1 MHCRYVQHLS
11 KRIEDLALIGIIEV
25 ITDMSECFADPIST
39 SHRTIWPEQYLEQD
53 KPVSEQTYQ
62 KFLTTCNG

>member
-1 MHCRYVQHLS
+1 
-11 KRIEDLALIGIIEV
+11 
-25 ITDMSECFADPIST
+25 MSECFADPIST
-39 SHRTIWPEQYLEQD
+39 SHRTIWPEQYPEQD

>member
-25 ITDMSECFADPIST
+25 ITDMSECLIQYQQATERSGQNST
-39 SHRTIWPEQYLEQD
+39 QSRINP
-53 KPVSEQTYQ
+53 
-62 KFLTTCNG
+62 